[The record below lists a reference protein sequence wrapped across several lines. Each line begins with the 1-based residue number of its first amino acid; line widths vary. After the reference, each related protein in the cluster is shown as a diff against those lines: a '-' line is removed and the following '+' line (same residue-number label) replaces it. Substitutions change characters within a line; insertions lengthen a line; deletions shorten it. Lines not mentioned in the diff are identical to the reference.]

1 MSSTANEET
10 IGRRIAELLLRCWDE
25 RPPSAEPLALESGRS
40 EAVQLLRKQ
49 GASGLLWRRYGDD
62 LAPELRMASR
72 QQVLQARLREQE
84 LGRTVEL
91 LRAAG
96 FEPLLIKGWAIARL
110 YPVAWQR
117 PYGDLD
123 LCVGT
128 PAMSPALAA
137 LANRAQSLVP
147 VELHDHSDQ
156 IGDLRY
162 GDLVARSQLVPL
174 GETQIRVPGEEE
186 HLRLLAFHLLKHG
199 GWRPLW
205 LCDLAVAVERRGAG
219 FDWERC
225 FRGRPVLT
233 EWVQVCLLL
242 ARELLG
248 ANLDGVPLDDSVL
261 PSWAAPELLR
271 TWGRGT
277 GASMQVPVS
286 ASGGVLAAVRR
297 SWRNSLQ
304 ASFELS
310 LPPHG
315 LPRLPIRIVAS
326 AARVPA
332 VFGRRARHRKWC
344 VRNIARRV
352 SAA

>member
-1 MSSTANEET
+1 MSSTANEKQ
-10 IGRRIAELLLRCWDE
+10 IGLRIAELLYRCWE
-25 RPPSAEPLALESGRS
+25 EGTPSAELPFSDGGRA

-49 GASGLLWRRYGDD
+49 GASGLLWSRWGDEA
-62 LAPELRMASR
+62 APELRMEVR

-84 LGRTVEL
+84 LSRTVAL

-96 FEPLLIKGWAIARL
+96 CEPLLIKGWAIARF
-110 YPVAWQR
+110 YSAAWLR

-123 LCVGT
+123 LCVASE
-128 PAMSPALAA
+128 AMSTALAV
-137 LANRAQSLVP
+137 LAGRLQSRVP
-147 VELHDHSDQ
+147 VELHDNSDQ
-156 IGDLRY
+156 LGDLRY
-162 GDLVARSQLVPL
+162 GELKARSRLVPL
-174 GETQIRVPGEEE
+174 GDTEIRVPGEEE
-186 HLRLLAFHLLKHG
+186 HLRLLALHLLKHG

-205 LCDLAVAVERRGAG
+205 LCDLAVAVERRGAD
-219 FDWERC
+219 FDWELC

-233 EWVQVCLLL
+233 EWVKVCLLL

-248 ANLDGVPLDDSVL
+248 ANLDGVPLGDSIP

-286 ASGGVLAAVRR
+286 ALRGMLAAVRR

-310 LPPHG
+310 VSPHG

-332 VFGRRARHRKWC
+332 VFGRRARHR
-344 VRNIARRV
+344 
-352 SAA
+352 